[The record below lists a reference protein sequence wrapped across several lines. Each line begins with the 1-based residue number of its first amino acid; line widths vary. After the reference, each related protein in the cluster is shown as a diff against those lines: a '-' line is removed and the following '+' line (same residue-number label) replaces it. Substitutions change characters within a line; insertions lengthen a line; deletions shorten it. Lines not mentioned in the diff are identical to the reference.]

1 VRPNILDSYDRDVR
15 RLLALTTALMFLELV
30 FFSVLS
36 PLLPGLKADL
46 GLSTSQAGLLVAMY
60 AVGCAVGALPALL
73 VVVRL
78 GVRRTSLV
86 SLATFGTMSVLFG
99 LAHSYDALLAA
110 RFVQGIAGA
119 ACWTAAMLWL
129 LEVAPLQRRGELL
142 GIAFG
147 ISEAGAIA
155 GPAAGG
161 IAAAAGRASTFVAIA
176 VLCAVLAL
184 ITTRFFAPPP
194 PAEKRLGLGPALAS
208 ARIRKIMWITLLPAI
223 VLAAISVLAPLQQ
236 HRLGAGAGEIAVTFS
251 VAAILGILVRP
262 FYGRWSDR
270 RGPRRPVRIG
280 LLACAPFVL
289 VVPWMHTRLG
299 TAVFVVIALILIG
312 VLWAPVMVMLSDAC
326 TAEGIAQIAV
336 VAMMDLTWPPGNIV
350 GSAGGATIAQVAGQR
365 VAYAVMALALIAG
378 YGALGRGRTVEEE
391 RPAVASAA

>member
-1 VRPNILDSYDRDVR
+1 
-15 RLLALTTALMFLELV
+15 MFLELV

-46 GLSTSQAGLLVAMY
+46 ALSTSQAGLLVATY

-78 GVRRTSLV
+78 GVRATGLV
-86 SLATFGTMSVLFG
+86 SLATFATMSVLFG
-99 LAHSYDALLAA
+99 LAHGYDTLLVA
-110 RFVQGIAGA
+110 RFVQGVAGA

-129 LEVAPLQRRGELL
+129 LDAAPLQRRGELL

-147 ISEAGAIA
+147 VSEAGAIA

-161 IAAAAGRASTFVAIA
+161 VAAAAGRASTFVAIA

-184 ITTRFFAPPP
+184 IATRFSAPPA
-194 PAEKRLGLGPALAS
+194 PADKRLGLGPALAS
-208 ARIRKIMWITLLPAI
+208 AQIRKVMWITLLPAI
-223 VLAAISVLAPLQQ
+223 ALAAISVLAPLQQ
-236 HRLGAGAGEIAVTFS
+236 HQLGAGPGEIAVTFS

-270 RGPRRPVRIG
+270 QGPLRPVRLG

-289 VVPWMHTRLG
+289 VLPWMHTRFG
-299 TAVFVVIALILIG
+299 AAAFVVLALIVIG
-312 VLWAPVMVMLSDAC
+312 VLWAPLMVMLSDAC
-326 TAEGIAQIAV
+326 TAQGVAQLVV
-336 VAMMDLTWPPGNIV
+336 VAMMDLTWPPGNII
-350 GSAGGATIAQVAGQR
+350 GSAGGAAIAQAAGQR
-365 VAYAVMALALIAG
+365 VAYAALAL
-378 YGALGRGRTVEEE
+378 ALLGGFAALRRGRVGEEGRSAL
-391 RPAVASAA
+391 RPEAHVRQV

>member
-1 VRPNILDSYDRDVR
+1 
-15 RLLALTTALMFLELV
+15 MFLELV

-46 GLSTSQAGLLVAMY
+46 ALSTTQAGLLVATY

-78 GVRRTSLV
+78 GVRATALV
-86 SLATFGTMSVLFG
+86 SLATFATMSVLFG
-99 LAHSYDALLAA
+99 LAHGYDALLAA

-129 LEVAPLQRRGELL
+129 LEAAPLQRRGELL
-142 GIAFG
+142 GVAFG
-147 ISEAGAIA
+147 VSEVGAIA

-161 IAAAAGRASTFVAIA
+161 VAAAAGRASTFVAIA
-176 VLCAVLAL
+176 VLCVVLAL
-184 ITTRFFAPPP
+184 ITTRFSAPPA
-194 PAEKRLGLGPALAS
+194 PADKRLRLGPALAS
-208 ARIRKIMWITLLPAI
+208 ARIRKVMWITLLPAI
-223 VLAAISVLAPLQQ
+223 ALAAISVLAPLQQ
-236 HRLGAGAGEIAVTFS
+236 HQLGAGPGEIAVTFS

-270 RGPRRPVRIG
+270 RGPLRPVRLG

-289 VVPWMHTRLG
+289 VVPWMHTRFG
-299 TAVFVVIALILIG
+299 TAAFVVLALILIG

-326 TAEGIAQIAV
+326 TAQGVAQLVV
-336 VAMMDLTWPPGNIV
+336 VAMMDLTWPPGNII
-350 GSAGGATIAQVAGQR
+350 GSAGGAAIAQAVGQR
-365 VAYAVMALALIAG
+365 VAYAVLALALLG
-378 YGALGRGRTVEEE
+378 GFVALRRGRVAEDG
-391 RPAVASAA
+391 PAVAEQLRVTHG